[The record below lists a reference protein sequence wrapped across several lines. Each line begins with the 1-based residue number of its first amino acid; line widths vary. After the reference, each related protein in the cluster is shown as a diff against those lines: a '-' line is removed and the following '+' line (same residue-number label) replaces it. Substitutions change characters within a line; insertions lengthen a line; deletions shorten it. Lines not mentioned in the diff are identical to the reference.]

1 LMAYAS
7 LREMKDDITEINPLL
22 DYLGERSLL
31 YDLNPVI
38 FKESEDRIGKD
49 GQPLYTT
56 RGEYAPGFI
65 AEEVHEVA
73 PELTYFDHKGDLVSY
88 ANDALIPHV
97 VAELQRLMPMVE
109 ELYGAANPD
118 WVPPSPR
125 PSARAENEK
134 AIYNVA
140 AQYQAENPTE
150 FLDQPEGP
158 SSLQPNHD
166 LVDLP

>member
-1 LMAYAS
+1 
-7 LREMKDDITEINPLL
+7 
-22 DYLGERSLL
+22 
-31 YDLNPVI
+31 
-38 FKESEDRIGKD
+38 
-49 GQPLYTT
+49 
-56 RGEYAPGFI
+56 
-65 AEEVHEVA
+65 
-73 PELTYFDHKGDLVSY
+73 LTYFDYKGDLVSY

-97 VAELQRLMPMVE
+97 VAELQRLMPMIE

-125 PSARAENEK
+125 PSARAETEK

-150 FLDQPEGP
+150 FLDQPEGA

-166 LVDLP
+166 LVDLPEEKE